1 MTNKSA
7 KPREEQTYN
16 QWLLSL
22 QTAFP
27 KARFFLNARK
37 FQDSN
42 GVWRNI
48 SLIEGSADIIGCVA
62 GRYVEIEVKMRA
74 GRQSERQKAHQR
86 AIEQAG
92 GIYMVAKDSH
102 DTVKALQ
109 ERLV

>member
-1 MTNKSA
+1 M
-7 KPREEQTYN
+7 
-16 QWLLSL
+16 
-22 QTAFP
+22 
-27 KARFFLNARK
+27 
-37 FQDSN
+37 
-42 GVWRNI
+42 WRNI